1 MDWGMFGC
9 MVGLFAGQTTV
20 LLWMMSKLDQDI
32 KGVAADSNAKW
43 MAVNTRMDTMMTAVN
58 ARLDQMNTR
67 LDQNQAT
74 IIRLLEKL
82 GK

>member
-9 MVGLFAGQTTV
+9 MVGLFAGQTTI
-20 LLWMMSKLDQDI
+20 LLWMMSKLDHDI

-43 MAVNTRMDTMMTAVN
+43 MAVNARVDVTQGIIMRM
-58 ARLDQMNTR
+58 
-67 LDQNQAT
+67 
-74 IIRLLEKL
+74 LEKQ